1 MAKATALL
9 AAALLCIGTSAPAQA
24 ETDDWL
30 RESVFRVLKRS
41 SELKREGDYDR
52 ALTMLRTALDGY
64 VDVGDGL
71 RARTSALRPY
81 EAALLTESLA
91 ATFNLVG
98 DYENA
103 RKHWRIV
110 VDNPIGLDAEG
121 LNRAWY
127 QLTVSNHLLGDH
139 AGVVRV
145 VAQWREHVAKP
156 SPNAA
161 KMAAFAHRSLDN
173 RETALAEAERHVALL
188 REAGEP
194 IPSRM
199 TRFIE
204 SLRRPKGEMSDL
216 LTSELSGLVSADTRS
231 LVVRAND
238 MIGRMR
244 YKQAVDLLSDAIAAP
259 DLPATDVAA
268 LREKLAFA
276 LSYRRDSEGAREQ
289 FKAITQTPGDLPD
302 EVLDKVWMRL
312 AAASYRTAAYH
323 EALSSADA
331 WKARTGKPDARYF
344 RLAAMS
350 HWQLGDQE
358 AALAHGRRY
367 IELERSEGKEIS
379 SSFRALFRK
388 ALAAE
393 LAEPIRRTTVA
404 PGRRPA
410 IDASPVARASG
421 G

>member
-1 MAKATALL
+1 MAKATGLL
-9 AAALLCIGTSAPAQA
+9 AAALLCLATVQAQA

-41 SELKREGDYDR
+41 SELKRDGDYDR

-71 RARTSALRPY
+71 RARTGTLRPY

-91 ATFNLVG
+91 ATFNMIG

-103 RKHWRIV
+103 KKHWRIV
-110 VDNPIGLDAEG
+110 VDNPTGLDAEG
-121 LNRAWY
+121 LNRAWH
-127 QLTVSNHLLGDH
+127 QLTVSHHLLDDH
-139 AGVVRV
+139 AGVVRI

-173 RETALAEAERHVALL
+173 RETALEEAERHVALL

-194 IPSRM
+194 ISSHM

-204 SLRRPKGEMSDL
+204 SLRRPKGEMTDL
-216 LTSELSGLVSADTRS
+216 LTSELSGLVGPDTRQ
-231 LVVRAND
+231 LLVRAND
-238 MIGRMR
+238 MLGRAR
-244 YKQAVDLLSDAIAAP
+244 RKQAADLLSNAIAAS

-268 LREKLAFA
+268 LREKYAFA
-276 LSYRRDSEGAREQ
+276 LVYIRDTEGAREQ
-289 FKAITQTPGDLPD
+289 YKAITQTPGNLPD

-312 AAASYRTAAYH
+312 AVANYRTAAYH
-323 EALSSADA
+323 EALSSADV
-331 WKARTGKPDARYF
+331 WKARTGEPDAGYYW
-344 RLAAMS
+344 LAAMS
-350 HWQLGDQE
+350 HWQLGDEE
-358 AALAHGRRY
+358 AALDHGRRY

-379 SSFRALFRK
+379 GSFKALFRE

-393 LAEPIRRTTVA
+393 LAQPIRRTTMA
-404 PGRRPA
+404 PGPRPG
-410 IDASPVARASG
+410 ITGPR
-421 G
+421 

>member
-1 MAKATALL
+1 MAKATALV

-41 SELKREGDYDR
+41 SELKRDGDYDR
-52 ALTMLRTALDGY
+52 ALAMLRTALDGY
-64 VDVGDGL
+64 VDVGDGV
-71 RARTSALRPY
+71 RARAGALRPY

-103 RKHWRIV
+103 KKHWRMV
-110 VDNPIGLDAEG
+110 VDKPIGLDAEG
-121 LNRAWY
+121 LNRAWH
-127 QLTVSNHLLGDH
+127 QLTVSHHLLDDH
-139 AGVVRV
+139 AGVVRI

-173 RETALAEAERHVALL
+173 RETALEEAERHVALL

-216 LTSELSGLVSADTRS
+216 LTSELSGLVSADTRQL
-231 LVVRAND
+231 LVRTND

-244 YKQAVDLLSDAIAAP
+244 YKQAVDLLADAIAAS

-276 LSYRRDSEGAREQ
+276 LSYRRDTEGAREQ

-302 EVLDKVWMRL
+302 EALDKVWMRPRGGELPNSGIPRGAVERRHMEGAHGQARRALLPARRDVPL
-312 AAASYRTAAYH
+312 ATRRSRVGARPRQTLH
-323 EALSSADA
+323 
-331 WKARTGKPDARYF
+331 RTGTFRRQGDFRFLQGIAR
-344 RLAAMS
+344 RSAC
-350 HWQLGDQE
+350 GGT
-358 AALAHGRRY
+358 GRAD
-367 IELERSEGKEIS
+367 S
-379 SSFRALFRK
+379 SDDGGA
-388 ALAAE
+388 
-393 LAEPIRRTTVA
+393 
-404 PGRRPA
+404 G
-410 IDASPVARASG
+410 ASPCD
-421 G
+421 